1 MATASI
7 VNRYIFFELIPP
19 FVMNVVFFMFV
30 FLMRQILEITN
41 MIVNYQVSIIAFF
54 LMLIYSMPYFLVYI
68 IPMSVMMST
77 LLTFLRMSGDNEI
90 VALKAAGVN
99 MYRLLPAVLG
109 FALMGLLIT
118 SLMAIYGM
126 PWGRSS
132 YEELTMK
139 VVRSNF
145 NVGLKAHHFNDS
157 FAGVTFYVNDID
169 YKSRELHEVFI
180 EDSRKS
186 GVSSTVVAPKG
197 YLFAGDDS
205 YSFVLRLYNGL
216 INQVQLDKRTA
227 HAIRFDT
234 YDIRLDL
241 KSAVSDGKSRSKDEK
256 EMGLSELIAALGKSK
271 EKDKRYYSLLME
283 LHRKFSIPFACIAL
297 SILAVPL
304 GIQSLSARRS
314 AGLGIGLICFLL
326 YYLLLS
332 AGTVFGETGAVP
344 PLVGMWAPNFVM
356 GTFGIYLF
364 VKSKNDQPVA
374 FFDVA
379 RAIGARVIRGL
390 KKGRRPSC

>member
-1 MATASI
+1 MAAGSI

-68 IPMSVMMST
+68 IPMSVMMSV
-77 LLTFLRMSGDNEI
+77 LLTFLRMSGDSEI

-99 MYRLLPAVLG
+99 LYRLLPAVLG
-109 FALMGLLIT
+109 FALIGLLIT
-118 SLMAIYGM
+118 ALMAIYGM

-132 YEELTMK
+132 YEDLMLN

-145 NVGLKAHHFNDS
+145 NVGLKARHFNDS

-169 YKSRELHEVFI
+169 YKSRQLHQVFI
-180 EDSRKS
+180 EDNRKS

-197 YLFAGDDS
+197 YLFGGNDP
-205 YSFVLRLYNGL
+205 YTFVLRLYNGL
-216 INQVQLDKRTA
+216 INQVQLDKRSA

-241 KSAVSDGKSRSKDEK
+241 KSAVGDDKTRTKDEK
-256 EMGLSELIAALGKSK
+256 EMGLSELLDAIDNAG

-297 SILAVPL
+297 AVLAVPL
-304 GIQSLSARRS
+304 GIQSVSARRS
-314 AGLGIGLICFLL
+314 AGLGVGLICFLI

-332 AGTVFGETGAVP
+332 AGTVFGETGAVS
-344 PLVGMWAPNFVM
+344 PLIGMWAPNIIM
-356 GTFGIYLF
+356 GAFGIYLF
-364 VKSKNDQPVA
+364 TKARNDQPVA
-374 FFDVA
+374 FFEFM
-379 RAIGARVIRGL
+379 RAMGIRFVSGIRKWL
-390 KKGRRPSC
+390 RPSD